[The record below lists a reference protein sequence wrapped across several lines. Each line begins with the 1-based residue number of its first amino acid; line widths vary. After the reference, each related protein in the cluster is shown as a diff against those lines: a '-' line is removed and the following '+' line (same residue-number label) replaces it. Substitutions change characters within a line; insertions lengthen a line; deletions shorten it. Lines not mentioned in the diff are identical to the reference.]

1 MAFFTIQCIMAVRI
15 ILNIR
20 RGCINLKELDLSR
33 NLFDLVTDYPEI
45 KTIMAE
51 IGFAAIEKPGM
62 LQTAGRYMTIEKGAR
77 LKKLPLSQIVA
88 AFEAAGFTVT
98 GGK

>member
-1 MAFFTIQCIMAVRI
+1 MVFFTIHGIMSVRI
-15 ILNIR
+15 ILNSLWR
-20 RGCINLKELDLSR
+20 WNNLKELDLTRS
-33 NLFDLVTDYPEI
+33 LFDVVTEYPEV
-45 KTIMAE
+45 KAIMAKL
-51 IGFAAIEKPGM
+51 GFAAIEKPGM

-77 LKKLPLSQIVA
+77 LKKIPLSQIIA